1 MAVDALP
8 LPPAPEGGGPAAG
21 GSGPAA
27 GGAGPAAGGGPT
39 PSKPSNEFKL
49 LKRELDLKAGTAT
62 LVVKL
67 PGAGK
72 LTLAGDGVR
81 KVTKRTSAAA
91 KLTLSVKPSRKT
103 AKLLRAT
110 GAALVK
116 LKLTYTPTGGDR
128 RTRNVSLTLK
138 LPSSAD

>member
-1 MAVDALP
+1 VAVDALP
-8 LPPAPEGGGPAAG
+8 
-21 GSGPAA
+21 
-27 GGAGPAAGGGPT
+27 PAAGGGGPAPAGAGPAPAGSPT
-39 PSKPSNEFKL
+39 PGKPSNEFKL
-49 LKRELDLKAGTAT
+49 LKRQVDQQAGTAT

-72 LTLAGDGVR
+72 LILAGDGVR
-81 KVTKRTSAAA
+81 RVTERTSAAA
-91 KLTLSVKPSRKT
+91 KLTLSVKPSPKT

-110 GAALVK
+110 GAAQVK
-116 LKLTYTPTGGDR
+116 VKLTYTPTGGDP